1 MFLKKKS
8 TTLERF
14 LYQYEIIIL
23 RGRKNMKRM
32 LPLLVVCILVLSGF
46 VAIAVPIEKSS
57 ASQPELH
64 ITVKGGFGIHIII
77 ENIGDAPAT
86 DADCWI
92 VWNISDYRSWE
103 GPFPSSDSFNLGT
116 IAPGQSVKVCFRPVG
131 LVFRLFSDRNN
142 IEIMAGCAEHSYYE
156 VNISAILLWRFIILT

>member
-1 MFLKKKS
+1 
-8 TTLERF
+8 
-14 LYQYEIIIL
+14 
-23 RGRKNMKRM
+23 MKRM
-32 LPLLVVCILVLSGF
+32 LPLLVVCILVLSGL

-57 ASQPELH
+57 ESQPEFR
-64 ITVKGGFGIHIII
+64 ITARSGFGLHLVI

-92 VWNISDYRSWE
+92 VWCNISDYRSWQ
-103 GPFPSSDSFNLGT
+103 GPFPSSDSFDLGT

-142 IEIMAGCAEHSYYE
+142 IEIMVGCAEHSYSR
-156 VNISAILLWRFIILT
+156 VDIKNTILLWRLIILT